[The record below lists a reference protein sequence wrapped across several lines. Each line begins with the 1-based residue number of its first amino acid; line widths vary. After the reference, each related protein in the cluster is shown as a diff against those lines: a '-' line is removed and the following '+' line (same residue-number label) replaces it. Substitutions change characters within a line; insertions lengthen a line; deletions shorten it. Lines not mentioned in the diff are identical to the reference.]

1 MKYIK
6 LFEEWLNEADPLA
19 DLMGGDEE
27 EPKKPK
33 EDPLEKQKK
42 ETEKKEKEAKEKE
55 EKKMDNSLEKI
66 DELLK
71 DKPDIKEKI
80 YDRVKEAL
88 DKADRALI
96 RNAINDITFLQQEL
110 QTAGDDASVAM
121 LSKVKDIL
129 DARDKTYTT
138 NKYV

>member
-1 MKYIK
+1 MRYIK
-6 LFEEWLNEADPLA
+6 LFEEWLNEEDPLA
-19 DLMGGDEE
+19 DLMGGGDE

-42 ETEKKEKEAKEKE
+42 ETEKKEKAAKEKE
-55 EKKMDNSLEKI
+55 EKKMDNSLEEI
-66 DELLK
+66 DDLLK

-80 YDRVKEAL
+80 YDKVKDAL
-88 DKADRALI
+88 EKADRALI
-96 RNAINDITFLQQEL
+96 RNAINDVTFLQQDL
-110 QTAGDDASVAM
+110 QMAGDDASVAM

>member
-42 ETEKKEKEAKEKE
+42 ETEKKEKE
-55 EKKMDNSLEKI
+55 DNSLEKI
-66 DELLK
+66 DDLLK

-96 RNAINDITFLQQEL
+96 RNAINDVTFLQQEL

>member
-1 MKYIK
+1 MRYIK
-6 LFEEWLNEADPLA
+6 LFEEWLNEEDPLA
-19 DLMGGDEE
+19 DLMGGGDEE
-27 EPKKPK
+27 EKKPK

-42 ETEKKEKEAKEKE
+42 EVEKKEKEAKEKE

-66 DELLK
+66 DDLLK
-71 DKPDIKEKI
+71 DKPDVKEKI
-80 YDRVKEAL
+80 YDKVKNAL
-88 DKADRALI
+88 EKSDRALI
-96 RNAINDITFLQQEL
+96 RNTINDVTFLQQDL
-110 QTAGDDASVAM
+110 QTAGDDASVAI

>member
-1 MKYIK
+1 MRYIK
-6 LFEEWLNEADPLA
+6 LFEEWLNEEDPLA
-19 DLMGGDEE
+19 GLMGGDEE

-42 ETEKKEKEAKEKE
+42 EVEKKEKKAKEKE

-66 DELLK
+66 DDLLK
-71 DKPDIKEKI
+71 DKPDVKEKI
-80 YDRVKEAL
+80 YDKVKNAL
-88 DKADRALI
+88 EKSDRALI
-96 RNAINDITFLQQEL
+96 RNAINDVTFLQQDL
-110 QTAGDDASVAM
+110 QTAGDDASVAI

>member
-6 LFEEWLNEADPLA
+6 LFEEWINEEDPLA
-19 DLMGGDEE
+19 GLMGGDDE

-33 EDPLEKQKK
+33 EDPLAKQKK
-42 ETEKKEKEAKEKE
+42 EVEKKEKEAKKKE

-66 DELLK
+66 DDLLK

-80 YDRVKEAL
+80 YDKIKKAL

-96 RNAINDITFLQQEL
+96 RNAINDITFVQQDLQR
-110 QTAGDDASVAM
+110 AGDDNNVM
-121 LSKVKDIL
+121 LLGKVKDL
-129 DARDKTYTT
+129 LTARDASYTT